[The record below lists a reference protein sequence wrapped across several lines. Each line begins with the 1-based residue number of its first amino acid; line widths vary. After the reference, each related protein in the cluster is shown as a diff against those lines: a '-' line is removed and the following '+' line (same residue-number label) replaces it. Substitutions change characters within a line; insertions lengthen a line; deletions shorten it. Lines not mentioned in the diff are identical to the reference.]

1 MANSKVVF
9 YGETL
14 IDLTGD
20 TVAAAKLLEGIT
32 AHDKAGEPITG
43 TCTYDSD
50 TSEDTANADDI
61 LFGETAH
68 ARGSKVTGTMPN
80 NGSVTGSI
88 STAAGEYTVPMGYHD
103 GGGKVSIA
111 AAEQQKLVAGNIK
124 KDITILGIK
133 GTYGGEAIK
142 AQQKTVTPAKTAQT
156 ITPDSGYD
164 YISQVTVNAVPK
176 TETSNSAGGTTV
188 TIGA

>member
-20 TVAAAKLLEGIT
+20 TVSATKLLKGT
-32 AHDKAGEPITG
+32 VAHDKAGELVTG
-43 TCTYDSD
+43 TCEYDSD
-50 TSEDTANADDI
+50 TSEATANADDI
-61 LFGETAH
+61 LLNETAY
-68 ARGSKVTGTMPN
+68 ARGSKLVGTMPN
-80 NGSVTGSI
+80 NGSVAGSI
-88 STAAGEYTVPMGYHD
+88 STKDGEYTVPMGYHD
-103 GGGKVSIA
+103 GGGKVGIA
-111 AAEQQKLVAGNIK
+111 AAEKQKLIAGNIK

-142 AQQKTVTPAKTAQT
+142 AQAKTVTPSASKQT

-176 TETSNSAGGTTV
+176 TESANAAGGTTV
-188 TIGA
+188 TIGS

>member
-20 TVAAAKLLEGIT
+20 TVAKEKLLKGIT
-32 AHDKAGEPITG
+32 AHDKAGEPVIG
-43 TCTYDSD
+43 TCEFDSD
-50 TSEDTANADDI
+50 TSDATANADDI
-61 LFGETAH
+61 LSDETAY

-80 NGSVTGSI
+80 NGSVAGSI
-88 STAAGEYTVPMGYHD
+88 SAAAEEYTVPMGYHD
-103 GGGKVSIA
+103 GGGKVGIA
-111 AAEQQKLVAGNIK
+111 AAEKQKLVAGNIK

-142 AQQKTVTPAKTAQT
+142 AQDKTVTPGKTAQT
-156 ITPDSGYD
+156 ITPDTGYD

-176 TETSNSAGGTTV
+176 TEAANAAGGTTV
-188 TIGA
+188 TIGS

>member
-20 TVAAAKLLEGIT
+20 TVAAAKLLKGIT
-32 AHDKAGEPITG
+32 AHDKAGELVTG
-43 TCTYDSD
+43 TCEYDSD
-50 TSEDTANADDI
+50 TSEATANADDI
-61 LFGETAH
+61 LLGETAY
-68 ARGSKVTGTMPN
+68 ARGSKLAGTMPN
-80 NGSVTGSI
+80 NGSVAGVI
-88 STAAGEYTVPMGYHD
+88 STKDGEYTVPMGYHD
-103 GGGKVSIA
+103 GGGKVGIA
-111 AAEQQKLVAGNIK
+111 AAEKQKLIAGNIK
-124 KDITILGIK
+124 KGITILDIK

-142 AQQKTVTPAKTAQT
+142 VQAKTVTPSASKQT

-176 TETSNSAGGTTV
+176 TESANAAGGTTV
-188 TIGA
+188 TIGS

>member
-20 TVAAAKLLEGIT
+20 TVSAAKLLKGAT
-32 AHDKAGEPITG
+32 AHDKSGEPITG
-43 TCTYDSD
+43 TCEYDSD
-50 TSEDTANADDI
+50 TSEASANADDI
-61 LFGETAH
+61 LAGETAY
-68 ARGSKVTGTMPN
+68 ARGSKLTGTMPN
-80 NGSVTGSI
+80 NGSVAGSI
-88 STAAGEYTVPMGYHD
+88 SAADEEYTVPMGYHD
-103 GGGKVSIA
+103 GGGKVGIA
-111 AAEQQKLVAGNIK
+111 AAEKQKLIAGNIK

-142 AQQKTVTPAKTAQT
+142 AQAKTVTPSASKQT

-176 TETSNSAGGTTV
+176 TESANAAGGTTV
-188 TIGA
+188 TIGS

>member
-20 TVAAAKLLEGIT
+20 TVSAAKLLKGAT
-32 AHDKAGEPITG
+32 AHDKSGEPITG
-43 TCTYDSD
+43 TCEYDSD
-50 TSEDTANADDI
+50 TSEASANADDI
-61 LFGETAH
+61 LAGETAY
-68 ARGSKVTGTMPN
+68 ARGSELTGTMPN
-80 NGSVTGSI
+80 NGSVAGSI
-88 STAAGEYTVPMGYHD
+88 SAADEEYTVPMGYHD
-103 GGGKVSIA
+103 GGGKVGIA
-111 AAEQQKLVAGNIK
+111 TAEKQKLIAGNIK
-124 KDITILGIK
+124 KGITILGIK

-142 AQQKTVTPAKTAQT
+142 VQAKTVTPSASKQT

-176 TETSNSAGGTTV
+176 TESANAAGGTTV
-188 TIGA
+188 TIGS